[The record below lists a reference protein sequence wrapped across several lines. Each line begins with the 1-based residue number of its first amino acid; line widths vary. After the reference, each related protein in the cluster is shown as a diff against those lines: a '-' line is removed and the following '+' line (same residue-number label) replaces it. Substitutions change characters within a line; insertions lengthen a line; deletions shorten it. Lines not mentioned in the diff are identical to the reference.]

1 MALKLGGDVVNS
13 FIAFVVVFV
22 QTSIELLEFFE
33 VCLHVLLRDDIVG
46 RQAVLLDDLRFQ
58 PVRLWLPLDHDD

>member
-1 MALKLGGDVVNS
+1 MALELGGDVVDS

-33 VCLHVLLRDDIVG
+33 VRLHVLLRDDVVS
-46 RQAVLLDDLRFQ
+46 RQAELLDDLRFQ
-58 PVRLWLPLDHDD
+58 PVRLWLPLDHYD

>member
-1 MALKLGGDVVNS
+1 MALKLGGDVVDS

-33 VCLHVLLRDDIVG
+33 VRLHVLLRDDVVS
-46 RQAVLLDDLRFQ
+46 RQAELLDDLRFQ
-58 PVRLWLPLDHDD
+58 PVRLWLPLDHYD